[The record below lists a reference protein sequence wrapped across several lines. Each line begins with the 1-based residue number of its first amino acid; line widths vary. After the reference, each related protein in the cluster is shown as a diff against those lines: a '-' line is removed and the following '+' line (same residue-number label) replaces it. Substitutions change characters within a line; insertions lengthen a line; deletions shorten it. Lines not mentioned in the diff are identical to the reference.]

1 MSINPTK
8 KIRLDNLLVTKKLIE
23 SKEKARALILGGKVL
38 VNGAKADKAGTFVR
52 PDVSVEILQKMPYV
66 SRGGLKLEAA
76 LKNFNIDVR
85 GKIAM
90 DVGAST
96 GGFTDCL
103 LQFGAKRV
111 YAVDVGYGQ
120 LAWELRNDS
129 RVILLE
135 KTNIRYLNEKIRDQG
150 SGFRPKSPV
159 GTSSLYGSQ
168 GLEDLIKSNIDI
180 ATIDVSFISLL
191 KVIPKVLEFLTHK
204 GEIVALIKPQFEV
217 ARKDVGKGGVVKD
230 EIKRLEVVEKI
241 KKNAIDMGLEV
252 KGVIKSPLVGPK
264 GNVEYLIYLLT
275 Q

>member
-8 KIRLDNLLVTKKLIE
+8 KIRLDNLLVAKGLIE
-23 SKEKARALILGGKVL
+23 SREKARALILGGNVL
-38 VNGAKADKAGTFVR
+38 VNGDRIDKAGTFVR
-52 PDVSVEILQKMPYV
+52 PDVSLKVLQKMPYV

-76 LKNFNIDVR
+76 LKNFNIDVK

-103 LQFGAKRV
+103 LQFGAERV
-111 YAVDVGYGQ
+111 YAIDVGYGQ
-120 LAWELRNDS
+120 TAWELRNDS

-135 KTNIRYLNEKIRDQG
+135 KTNIRYLDEKIR
-150 SGFRPKSPV
+150 V
-159 GTSSLYGSQ
+159 Q

-191 KVIPKVLEFLTHK
+191 KVIPKVLEFLAPK

-230 EIKRLEVVEKI
+230 EVKRLEAVEKI

-252 KGVIKSPLVGPK
+252 KGVIKSPLIGPK
-264 GNVEYLIYLLT
+264 GNVEYFIYLLT
-275 Q
+275 HA